1 MDLIER
7 ASRLFN
13 RLYVVVGVNAL
24 KQPLFSLEERLGHLQ
39 ACLGHLPNV
48 SIQVLE
54 GQLMA
59 DLAKELGAIC
69 LVRGLRHSGDYVY
82 ELPIAQANRGLN
94 PDLET
99 IFLQAQ
105 PAYQHISSSL
115 VKEIA
120 SYGGDLSSL
129 VPANLLGPLQDK
141 YQSKRSD

>member
-1 MDLIER
+1 MADRQETKALFAGSFDPITLGHVDLIER

-54 GQLMA
+54 GQLMV

-82 ELPIAQANRGLN
+82 ELPIGR
-94 PDLET
+94 
-99 IFLQAQ
+99 
-105 PAYQHISSSL
+105 
-115 VKEIA
+115 EIGRA
-120 SYGGDLSSL
+120 SCRER
-129 VPANLLGPLQDK
+129 V
-141 YQSKRSD
+141 